1 MAEALKWESAMAAFG
16 ARAYE
21 AAGGAVAFADAGYQ
35 PKFAVRGRRDD
46 EEFLRNFRTVL
57 GFEPP
62 DTPNR
67 VSTNGARA
75 AFWLRTTEWLVTTES
90 SDDDELRDALKG
102 SGLFFTP
109 VGEAR
114 VGIRLSGPRAPDL
127 LWKSCGIDVDRRVFA
142 PGHCAQTRFA
152 QVGVLLHRPG
162 EDLAY
167 EIICARIWAEYLWN
181 WLVDAA
187 HEFEAA

>member
-1 MAEALKWESAMAAFG
+1 MVEELKWESAMAAFG
-16 ARAYE
+16 ARDHE

-35 PKFAVRGRRDD
+35 PKFAVHGRRDD
-46 EEFLRNFRTVL
+46 QEFLRSLRTAL
-57 GFEPP
+57 GFELPG
-62 DTPNR
+62 TPNR
-67 VSTNGARA
+67 VTTNGARA
-75 AFWLRTTEWLVTTES
+75 VFWLRTAEWLVTAQAA
-90 SDDDELRDALKG
+90 DEEQLRDALETA
-102 SGLFFTP
+102 GLLFTP

-114 VGIRLSGPRAPDL
+114 VGIRLSGPRAQDL
-127 LWKSCGIDVDRRVFA
+127 LRKSCSIDVDQRVFG

-152 QVGVLLHRPG
+152 QIGALLHRPG

-181 WLVDAA
+181 WLMDAA